1 MMRALTFRRG
11 RTLAVA
17 VLGGGAIAGGAMLIV
32 DGRSGGSTT
41 ASAAGSTSTATT
53 TIERRDLVEIDTED
67 GTLGYTDARGVVNRL
82 PGTVTWLP
90 DAGRVVRRDRALYK
104 VDDSPVI
111 LMGGRVPAYR
121 ALGPSTPDGADV
133 RQLERSLRDAAYDTD
148 RAITIDR
155 SWDAAT
161 TAAVI
166 RWQEA
171 HGLPQTGSIELGR
184 VVFLPG
190 RRRVATTS
198 ATVGGSASGGEPS
211 GAPASSGGAAT
222 ETASDPSADASG
234 EAIMTTTS
242 TRRQVTVA
250 LDTTKSTVAKKG
262 ARVTVVL
269 PSEKEV
275 GGRITSVGKVAT
287 APPADDP
294 DMNATIEVK
303 IRLSSGT
310 AALDQAPVT
319 VRFEQSRRKDV
330 LAIPVTA
337 LLARPGGK
345 FAVQRVGADGTR
357 PVVRVRP
364 GLYTSGYVEIAGAG
378 LQAGQR
384 VTNAAVR

>member
-1 MMRALTFRRG
+1 MMRVVKSRRA
-11 RTLAVA
+11 RTVA
-17 VLGGGAIAGGAMLIV
+17 VVVLGAGAIAGGAVLV
-32 DGRSGGSTT
+32 ADDGPADSAT
-41 ASAAGSTSTATT
+41 ATGSTSTPTT
-53 TIERRDLVEIDTED
+53 TIGRQDLVEIDTED
-67 GTLGYTDARGVVNRL
+67 GTLGYTDARSVSNRL

-90 DAGRVVRRDRALYK
+90 AAGRVIRPDRALYK
-104 VDDSPVI
+104 VDDAPVV
-111 LMGGRVPAYR
+111 LMAGRIPAYR

-133 RQLERSLRDAAYDTD
+133 RQLERSLRDTGYDPD

-166 RWQEA
+166 RWQKA

-190 RRRVATTS
+190 RRRVATTG
-198 ATVGGSASGGEPS
+198 ATVGGSAGGGEPS
-211 GAPASSGGAAT
+211 GAQATSPAPA
-222 ETASDPSADASG
+222 ADASAQ
-234 EAIMTTTS
+234 AILTTTS

-250 LDTTKSTVAKKG
+250 LDTTKSAVANKG

-269 PSEKEV
+269 PSEERV
-275 GGRITSVGKVAT
+275 RGRITSVGKVAT
-287 APPADDP
+287 APPSDDP

-303 IRLSSGT
+303 IRLSSDK

-319 VRFEQSRRKDV
+319 VRFEQSRRNDV

-337 LLARPGGK
+337 LLAQPGGK
-345 FAVQRVGADGTR
+345 SAVQLVQANGTR
-357 PVVRVRP
+357 RVVTVTP
-364 GLYTSGYVEIAGAG
+364 GLYTSGYVEIAGPG
-378 LQAGQR
+378 LRPGQR